1 VGSLG
6 WNLKGV
12 KANQMKITK
21 RQLTRIIAEE
31 VSCLVE
37 SSQSGGS
44 DPYGDARHLDPTAH
58 QWSPGGRKS
67 AASKHSRQI
76 ARQEIEAGE
85 GYISSEYQSMELR
98 RLRLSPVDA
107 ERLASVGGSVA
118 ELGPDVQTNTWN
130 INNSVLAAVDENG
143 QLWFLRPHK
152 EDLVDRLTIA
162 LKGLE
167 SMGFKQSGNIP
178 VPAWR

>member
-1 VGSLG
+1 
-6 WNLKGV
+6 
-12 KANQMKITK
+12 
-21 RQLTRIIAEE
+21 
-31 VSCLVE
+31 
-37 SSQSGGS
+37 
-44 DPYGDARHLDPTAH
+44 
-58 QWSPGGRKS
+58 
-67 AASKHSRQI
+67 
-76 ARQEIEAGE
+76 
-85 GYISSEYQSMELR
+85 MELR